1 MNELILIKYLLDKN
15 LYEKYHRYLSLDYL
29 KHNYPEVF
37 KIYLVLAKAH
47 QGALALESVDDL
59 KALFFAA
66 YPALKKNEVDA
77 YGLLFSRIKDTD
89 LSDQVLDAVL
99 ESHRKRSA
107 AFEIAGVGFDI
118 SEGKKDFSELGKAW
132 EALRGDF
139 KPVEEEIDFVTTSLE
154 ELHQKAYAKG
164 GYKWRLRT
172 LQKMMGSLRQGD
184 FGFIFTRPEVGK
196 TTLLASEGV
205 NFAPQLDGPYI
216 HFSNE
221 EFGPKVMI
229 RYYQAAFGITVK
241 ELFRDRKRYEKEFL
255 EQTAGRIKIYDAAAI
270 TKSKVEEICERLNP
284 RFIVFDSIDKLKG
297 FQDDRDDLVYKQ
309 IYAWSRELAKTYGP
323 VIGVCHASVNAERK
337 RWLEMDD
344 VAYAK
349 TAKQGEAD
357 WILGIGATYQPGQ
370 EFIRHLH
377 LPKNK
382 LMGDEDMDESL
393 RHGKLDVLIHP
404 EIAQYEDLHKFD

>member
-1 MNELILIKYLLDKN
+1 
-15 LYEKYHRYLSLDYL
+15 
-29 KHNYPEVF
+29 
-37 KIYLVLAKAH
+37 
-47 QGALALESVDDL
+47 
-59 KALFFAA
+59 
-66 YPALKKNEVDA
+66 
-77 YGLLFSRIKDTD
+77 
-89 LSDQVLDAVL
+89 
-99 ESHRKRSA
+99 
-107 AFEIAGVGFDI
+107 
-118 SEGKKDFSELGKAW
+118 
-132 EALRGDF
+132 
-139 KPVEEEIDFVTTSLE
+139 
-154 ELHQKAYAKG
+154 
-164 GYKWRLRT
+164 
-172 LQKMMGSLRQGD
+172 MGSLRQGD